1 MARVEPVKRPPISRG
16 VLRTVARVW
25 LTLLIIGS
33 LQPSRPGIVADVHRE
48 IHWVAF
54 GGAALLLLCLSQ
66 TRRQEIVR
74 ACTIL
79 VLGLSLEVLQHLA
92 NRNRMEWRDISDDGL
107 AILAAFALYRLAGSW
122 KPVPDPRPQ

>member
-1 MARVEPVKRPPISRG
+1 
-16 VLRTVARVW
+16 
-25 LTLLIIGS
+25 
-33 LQPSRPGIVADVHRE
+33 
-48 IHWVAF
+48 
-54 GGAALLLLCLSQ
+54 LLLCLSQ